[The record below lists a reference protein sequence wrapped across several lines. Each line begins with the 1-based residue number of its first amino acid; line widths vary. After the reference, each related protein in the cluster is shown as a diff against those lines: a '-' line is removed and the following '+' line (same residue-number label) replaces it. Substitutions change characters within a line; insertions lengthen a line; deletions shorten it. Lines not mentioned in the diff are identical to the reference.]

1 MLIKDV
7 NRRPPLSAIMNS
19 PFFQP
24 YIDNL
29 TNAKGE
35 TLLDKLK
42 KKVREE
48 EESKTKP
55 VKELEDIELEYE
67 SVFLPYRY
75 PTDEEID
82 MKNFDIKSFLQTLIP
97 PTVKP
102 RIDSNKNCNQKVMSE
117 TKSSEMTD
125 DLVYTMTVDNTVRFD
140 IQPSDGSEDVQEEY
154 PDSLD
159 DEPTEKQQM
168 IQHLVDDAKGEFGEK
183 VYSLLYELL
192 KQLRSQ
198 GETDDII
205 RDQVEAE
212 FGEDVADNFYMVDQ
226 IVYFE
231 SQ

>member
-1 MLIKDV
+1 MIWCTLWLLTTPFGLIF
-7 NRRPPLSAIMNS
+7 S
-19 PFFQP
+19 
-24 YIDNL
+24 
-29 TNAKGE
+29 
-35 TLLDKLK
+35 
-42 KKVREE
+42 
-48 EESKTKP
+48 
-55 VKELEDIELEYE
+55 
-67 SVFLPYRY
+67 
-75 PTDEEID
+75 
-82 MKNFDIKSFLQTLIP
+82 
-97 PTVKP
+97 
-102 RIDSNKNCNQKVMSE
+102 
-117 TKSSEMTD
+117 
-125 DLVYTMTVDNTVRFD
+125 
-140 IQPSDGSEDVQEEY
+140 PSDGSEDVQEEY